1 MWTCSKCGEKIEDQ
15 FGSCWR
21 CSTPKGLAGTIG
33 TPAAEGSVEKVQKWR
48 MAYRVFRGTFATWEK
63 LFTEAARFAT
73 DTGPERVVSISHS
86 EDRSDGVVTV
96 WYWTTEDQDQ
106 G

>member
-1 MWTCSKCGEKIEDQ
+1 
-15 FGSCWR
+15 
-21 CSTPKGLAGTIG
+21 
-33 TPAAEGSVEKVQKWR
+33 

-73 DTGPERVVSISHS
+73 ETGPERVVSISHS

-96 WYWTTEDQDQ
+96 WYWTTEDEVES
-106 G
+106 